1 MAVWLI
7 RAGGRGEFEQKF
19 LSENRVY
26 VTWNELNVDLS
37 DLETR
42 EALQADMA
50 ARYPDTK
57 AKAILNWASQ
67 VYPFAHK
74 MKVGDLVVLPL
85 KTQPAIAMGEIRS
98 GYHFAPEGPDPY
110 FHWREVE
117 WLAEVPRDHFG
128 QDLLYSF
135 GAFLTICQIKRNNAE
150 ARLTAMR
157 RNDWAAEQLE
167 AVVGSKAEPGGDAD
181 DLTEATDLEE
191 VGNDQIAKLISAR
204 FKGHD
209 LTRLVDAVLR
219 AQGYTTWQ
227 SPSGA
232 DGGVD
237 ILAGT
242 GPLGFGSPRLC
253 VEVKSEAAQID
264 RPTVDKLLGAMTKFG
279 ADQGLFVAWGGFKA
293 SVPKEMAPSYF
304 RMRLWNRTDF
314 LEQLFANYDR
324 LDEEIRAELPLK
336 RVWTV
341 ALQE

>member
-1 MAVWLI
+1 MPVWLI

-19 LSENRVY
+19 LSEGRVY
-26 VTWNELNVDLS
+26 VTWDDLNVDLRG
-37 DLETR
+37 LPTR
-42 EALQADMA
+42 EDLQNAMTSL
-50 ARYPDTK
+50 YPEAK

-67 VYPFAHK
+67 VHPFAHRMAK
-74 MKVGDLVVLPL
+74 GDLVVLPL
-85 KTQPAIAMGEIRS
+85 KTQPAIAIGEIT
-98 GYHFAPEGPDPY
+98 GPYHHASEGPNPY
-110 FHWREVE
+110 YHWRPVK

-150 ARLTAMR
+150 ARLLAMR
-157 RNDWAAEQLE
+157 KNSWAAEEIE
-167 AVVGSKAEPGGDAD
+167 AVVGNKSGTEDDAD
-181 DLTEATDLEE
+181 DLAEGTDLEE

-219 AQGYTTWQ
+219 AQGYTTWR

-237 ILAGT
+237 ILAGS
-242 GPLGFGSPRLC
+242 GPLGFGAPRLC
-253 VEVKSEAAQID
+253 VEVKSEASQID
-264 RPTVDKLLGAMTKFG
+264 RPAVDKLLGAMTKFG
-279 ADQGLFVAWGGFKA
+279 ADQGLFVAWGGFKTT
-293 SVPKEMAPSYF
+293 VPKEMAPSYF
-304 RMRLWNRTDF
+304 RMRLWTRRDF